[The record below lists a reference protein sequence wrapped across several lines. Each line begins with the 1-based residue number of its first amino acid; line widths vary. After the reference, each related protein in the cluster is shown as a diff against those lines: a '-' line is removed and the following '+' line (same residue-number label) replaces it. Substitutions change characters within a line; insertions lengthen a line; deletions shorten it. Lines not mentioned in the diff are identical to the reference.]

1 MCKASRSEGF
11 SVVELMVVVLIIG
24 ILVAVAMPVFVATR
38 ARAALR
44 TCFANQRVVEGTV
57 STWLAGAD
65 ASRDESDLEGV
76 VNGSHPLV
84 TSGLLA
90 RAPRCP
96 SAPKPADAS
105 NPQAATGAYT
115 FDASGNLEPCT
126 FGELGA
132 HGSYR

>member
-1 MCKASRSEGF
+1 MCKTSRSEGF
-11 SVVELMVVVLIIG
+11 SLVELMVVVLIIG
-24 ILVAVAMPVFVATR
+24 ILVAVATPVFFATR
-38 ARAALR
+38 ARAARR

-65 ASRDESDLEGV
+65 SIRAESDLVGV
-76 VNGSHPLV
+76 VDESHPLV

-96 SAPKPADAS
+96 SAPTPADADK
-105 NPQAATGAYT
+105 PDAATGAYT
-115 FDASGNLEPCT
+115 FNASGGLEPCG

>member
-24 ILVAVAMPVFVATR
+24 ILVAVAMPVFFATR
-38 ARAALR
+38 ARAAQR
-44 TCFANQRVVEGTV
+44 SCFANQRVVEGTV
-57 STWLAGAD
+57 STWLAGGD
-65 ASRDESDLEGV
+65 SDRDQSDLEGV
-76 VNGSHPLV
+76 LDESHPLV

-96 SAPKPADAS
+96 SAPKPADTDKPDAT
-105 NPQAATGAYT
+105 TGAYT
-115 FDASGNLEPCT
+115 FDASGGVEPCT

-132 HGSYR
+132 HGAYR